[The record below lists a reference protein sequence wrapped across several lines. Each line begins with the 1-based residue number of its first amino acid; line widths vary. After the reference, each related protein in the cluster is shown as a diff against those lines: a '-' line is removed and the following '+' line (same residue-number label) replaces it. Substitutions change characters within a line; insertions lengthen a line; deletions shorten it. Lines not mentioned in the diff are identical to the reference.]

1 MLRTD
6 PAVFAVGKNYQI
18 IITSKSQSFISIKV
32 GDEIFVDH
40 SNGILRSASR
50 THNIEVP
57 QELLD
62 REKKYMV
69 IEKPIIKRLPYF
81 TKTRKDRY
89 YPYEFRP
96 VPEKDPVCY
105 HIADAHNDIQR
116 PVKAAETYGKIDF
129 LILNGDVPEDSG
141 RVENFNTIFDICA
154 GITHGNIPVVF
165 ARGNH
170 DLRGRCAEKFAQY
183 APAENGKTYYSFRLG
198 KIWGLCLD
206 CGEDK
211 RDSNPEY
218 GCTVA
223 CHRFREEETEY
234 LKSVIKN
241 AKREYAEEDDLLRL
255 IIVHLPFTHRYEPP
269 FDIEEDIYREW
280 AKLLKE
286 KVKPDL
292 MICGHTHK
300 FGIYEPGGSYDDY
313 GQPCKL
319 IVASEVDKGKCFA
332 GAGMKFGKDAVKI
345 SFTDNLGS
353 RKNKTIKYR

>member
-18 IITSKSQSFISIKV
+18 IATSKSQSFISIKV
-32 GDEIFVDH
+32 GDKIFVDH

-57 QELLD
+57 QELLNK
-62 REKKYMV
+62 EKSYTV

-81 TKTRKDRY
+81 TKTKKDRY

-105 HIADAHNDIQR
+105 HIADSHNDIQR
-116 PVKAAETYGKIDF
+116 PVEAARAFGKFDF

-141 RVENFNTIFDICA
+141 KVENFNTIFDICA
-154 GITHGNIPVVF
+154 ELTHGSIPVVF

-170 DLRGRCAEKFAQY
+170 DLRGKCAEKFAQY
-183 APAENGKTYYSFRLG
+183 APAKNGRTYYSFRLG

-223 CHRFREEETEY
+223 CHTFRLEETEY
-234 LKSVIKN
+234 LKSLINNSGSEYNEESGLIK
-241 AKREYAEEDDLLRL
+241 LV
-255 IIVHLPFTHRYEPP
+255 IVHAPFTHRYEPP
-269 FDIEEDIYREW
+269 FDIEEEIYREW
-280 AKLLKE
+280 AKLLRE
-286 KVKPDL
+286 SVKPDL
-292 MICGHTHK
+292 MLCGHTHK

-313 GQPCKL
+313 GQPCKI
-319 IVASEVDKGKCFA
+319 IVASEVDKGNRFA
-332 GAGMKFGKDAVKI
+332 GAGLVLKNDSVKI
-345 SFTDNLGS
+345 TFTDNTGN
-353 RKNKTIKYR
+353 KNSKSIKYR